1 MIAWNGSPQSAH
13 ALRAAAPL
21 MGDARSIVMVQ
32 IGPDQGRVSAEDA
45 LCYMSRHGVH
55 GELRRV
61 ERAHEAPEEI
71 IAEMAKAID
80 PVLISMGAF
89 ASPRLRETLFAG
101 VTAYLLAARPSP
113 LLIAHSPICARR
125 P

>member
-1 MIAWNGSPQSAH
+1 MRRPPGSTRHDTLCPYTTLFRSADGKPIDLDAPIMIAWNGSPQSAH
-13 ALRAAAPL
+13 VLRAAAPL

-61 ERAHEAPEEI
+61 ERGHGEI
-71 IAEMAKAID
+71 
-80 PVLISMGAF
+80 GR
-89 ASPRLRETLFAG
+89 ASCRERG
-101 VTAYLLAARPSP
+101 CQYG
-113 LLIAHSPICARR
+113 
-125 P
+125 